1 MCWKEVIMP
10 WDVVRRGDSWVVLDK
25 QGKVV
30 GKHPT
35 RQKALAQQRALY
47 ANVPEGRKESK

>member
-1 MCWKEVIMP
+1 MPYDVI
-10 WDVVRRGDSWVVLDK
+10 RRGDSWVVIGKD
-25 QGKVV
+25 GKVH

-47 ANVPEGRKESK
+47 ANVPDARKEK

>member
-1 MCWKEVIMP
+1 MP
-10 WDVVRRGDSWVVLDK
+10 WDVVRRGEFWVVLDK
-25 QGKVV
+25 RGNVV

-47 ANVPEGRKESK
+47 ANTPESKGGK